1 MNNNKFIGILFVIAF
16 LITSYFMLTRAE
28 ANVGMQDEK
37 KIVVPSPME
46 IRNYEPQPNRLMIVT
61 YANERVFV
69 YRIENIIHKPECNQ
83 VSIDNK
89 RRIKIIT
96 QAPSQAY
103 EYILEPNPIMVSEW
117 VRYGD

>member
-1 MNNNKFIGILFVIAF
+1 VNNNKFIGILFVIAF
-16 LITSYFMLTRAE
+16 LITSCLIFTRAE
-28 ANVGMQDEK
+28 ADVGMQDEK
-37 KIVVPSPME
+37 KILVPSPME
-46 IRNYEPQPNRLMIVT
+46 IRNYEPQPNSLMIVT

-83 VSIDNK
+83 VSIDNN

-103 EYILEPNPIMVSEW
+103 EYVLEPMPIMVSKW
-117 VRYGD
+117 VRYDD